1 MNPILDLRLHA
12 PDPSRVALQLTY
24 TPADATATS
33 DLLAAPLTL
42 ALDPAHLPAPAL
54 DPVAYGHALTAALL
68 PAPAAAAFARA
79 RALAQPHPL
88 RLRLHLPPALAPL
101 VWETLRDPDFGN
113 PLFTAEQVCASRF
126 SSSPDTRPIPRRPA
140 EQLRVL
146 VAIANPANLSDYTP
160 NGQPLAPFAPEAAL
174 AQQSLAAAQVTY
186 LDAPGAVQL
195 ATLVQHLR
203 DDYDVLYL
211 MAHGQL
217 VRGEPYLWLVQDNG
231 NAAVTAA
238 SDLITA
244 LRDLPRPIPFVVLA
258 SCASAG
264 AVTALAPQFAAAGA
278 PAVLGMQGQVALE
291 TLAQFLPVLFAELRR
306 DGQID
311 RAVAAAR
318 NAIRQRNDWWMPVLY
333 LRLHDGRLWAADD
346 PAAPTSA
353 TISGTATVGGD
364 NSGVN
369 VGVNAGTISQ
379 TTQSIH
385 NHAPNQGAQGTFNA
399 PLTFNQP
406 TTGSVAITGSDF
418 SGSRNVRITGTQVGT
433 PPHPAADPDHA
444 PDPPDRV

>member
-1 MNPILDLRLHA
+1 
-12 PDPSRVALQLTY
+12 
-24 TPADATATS
+24 
-33 DLLAAPLTL
+33 
-42 ALDPAHLPAPAL
+42 
-54 DPVAYGHALTAALL
+54 
-68 PAPAAAAFARA
+68 
-79 RALAQPHPL
+79 
-88 RLRLHLPPALAPL
+88 
-101 VWETLRDPDFGN
+101 
-113 PLFTAEQVCASRF
+113 
-126 SSSPDTRPIPRRPA
+126 SSPDTRPIPRRPA

-160 NGQPLAPFAPEAAL
+160 NGQRLTPFDAEAAL
-174 AQQSLAAAQVTY
+174 AQQSLAAAQVTC

-203 DDYDVLYL
+203 DDYDVLYF

-217 VRGEPYLWLVQDNG
+217 VRGAPYLWLVQDNG

-244 LRDLPRPIPFVVLA
+244 LRDLPRPIPLVVLA

-278 PAVLGMQGQVALE
+278 PAVIGMQGNVALD

-333 LRLHDGRLWAADD
+333 LRLHDGRLWSADD
-346 PAAPTSA
+346 PAAPPSA

-369 VGVNAGTISQ
+369 VGVNTGTISQ

-385 NHAPNQGAQGTFNA
+385 NLAPNQGAQGTFNA

-406 TTGSVAITGSDF
+406 TTGSVTITGSDF
-418 SGSRNVRITGTQVGT
+418 SGSRNVRITGAQVG
-433 PPHPAADPDHA
+433 PPPQPAADPDH
-444 PDPPDRV
+444 PPEPPDRV